1 MTTSGKSLAELVDE
15 LEEWFHRIEERL
27 LKLGVLEKEA
37 DCEG

>member
-1 MTTSGKSLAELVDE
+1 MVDE
-15 LEEWFHRIEERL
+15 LEEWSYRIEERL